1 MGLFPLCTKLKYIVV
16 AIIVARGEGMKMEKM
31 TEHEKQIE
39 ISICKAC
46 LKYLKKPHWSWDI
59 LFRPLRIFYFSRKLK
74 KLHQAQVKQ

>member
-1 MGLFPLCTKLKYIVV
+1 M
-16 AIIVARGEGMKMEKM
+16 VARGEGMKMEKM

-74 KLHQAQVKQ
+74 KLHQAIKQSNEL

>member
-1 MGLFPLCTKLKYIVV
+1 
-16 AIIVARGEGMKMEKM
+16 MKVEKM

-74 KLHQAQVKQ
+74 KLHQAQVKQWAIISGIGGNNNEERKKDEWVQ